1 MVSTLVLVGTPFLL
15 FTAPSSLPHTP
26 NLYRT
31 PSSTLFLPLLLFLST
46 ILFNLPY
53 YLPQFPP
60 AVFGTTQ
67 PPSTIGYLDLSASLL
82 TTNPTTPIGEE
93 DTTHNNIKRNTL
105 VFEPSTRLHDCL
117 ASAYEEV
124 RFPPTKDGTALT
136 PNINGKEESPFAN
149 LLPGDASSEG
159 DTRLTT
165 NLNTPTGVDENTTH
179 NNINRSLPLI
189 VGIPKFQARND
200 NTYMPQ
206 KSQCYSCLTTI
217 TGVDVTKE
225 CATNTESSI
234 LIQNR
239 AQCLQKLR
247 LWRILLTTIISPNG
261 DDEHTKHNN
270 INSNSKDKDNKS
282 ERHSRLSSNKS
293 LVIAKECVMSTEY
306 DILIQNRAQCLQ
318 KLRLI
323 DILLTTLISPIGDDE
338 YTKHNNINSISIYQ
352 VNRND
357 NRRN

>member
-1 MVSTLVLVGTPFLL
+1 
-15 FTAPSSLPHTP
+15 
-26 NLYRT
+26 
-31 PSSTLFLPLLLFLST
+31 
-46 ILFNLPY
+46 
-53 YLPQFPP
+53 
-60 AVFGTTQ
+60 
-67 PPSTIGYLDLSASLL
+67 
-82 TTNPTTPIGEE
+82 
-93 DTTHNNIKRNTL
+93 
-105 VFEPSTRLHDCL
+105 
-117 ASAYEEV
+117 
-124 RFPPTKDGTALT
+124 
-136 PNINGKEESPFAN
+136 
-149 LLPGDASSEG
+149 
-159 DTRLTT
+159 
-165 NLNTPTGVDENTTH
+165 
-179 NNINRSLPLI
+179 
-189 VGIPKFQARND
+189 
-200 NTYMPQ
+200 MPQ

-318 KLRLI
+318 KLRLM